1 MFSSLHREEKFYTYE
16 GKSQN
21 GKIKKNK
28 KIGLTKFQP
37 KIQHY
42 LTNFFLFGHFS
53 DISGFI
59 PYDFSDAF

>member
-1 MFSSLHREEKFYTYE
+1 MFSSLHCE
-16 GKSQN
+16 GKFFTLL
-21 GKIKKNK
+21 GKITKWENK

-37 KIQHY
+37 KTQHY